1 MYNPRFNVSLLK
13 LASQSVVDDANQF
26 QLTFLSTPGVP
37 GDGDSVGCL
46 VVEGMLEGVC
56 LGLQACEGLRLEV
69 VEGMGLEVVEG
80 LGLEEVEA
88 LGLEEV
94 EGLGLEEVEG
104 LGLEVVEGLGAFE
117 GDGDGLLPPV
127 PHHLYA
133 SWESHWALLHPRKHP
148 LLSGK

>member
-46 VVEGMLEGVC
+46 VVEGTLEGVC

-69 VEGMGLEVVEG
+69 VEGLRLEVVEG
-80 LGLEEVEA
+80 LRLEV
-88 LGLEEV
+88 
-94 EGLGLEEVEG
+94 VEG
-104 LGLEVVEGLGAFE
+104 LGLEVVEGLGAFD
-117 GDGDGLLPPV
+117 GDGGGLLPPS
-127 PHHLYA
+127 PHHLYQPV
-133 SWESHWALLHPRKHP
+133 ESHCSLLHPMKHP
-148 LLSGK
+148 LLPAK